1 MSGRSKVTAIFVAT
15 TITLAI
21 ALVGAGCS
29 GTGEG
34 GTTVGASSTTTVGV
48 STTATSSDSGATSA
62 TPTTIADLGSAELI
76 ALLTPEDVQ
85 AETGLADVR
94 RAGRNPERR
103 LGGDLNFVGVGGTP
117 LLMVVVQPEASYE
130 EWKADTDSFRAELEG
145 LGEAAFTG
153 PARTMNE
160 ASYLVVLRAEGRT
173 IGLLTYDD
181 PQSEGWSNIIT
192 MDQLQALARVIV
204 GRL

>member
-1 MSGRSKVTAIFVAT
+1 MAT
-15 TITLAI
+15 TIALAI
-21 ALVGAGCS
+21 ALVGVGCS
-29 GTGEG
+29 ATSEG
-34 GTTVGASSTTTVGV
+34 GATVGASTTATVGV
-48 STTATSSDSGATSA
+48 STTTTSSPTGATS
-62 TPTTIADLGSAELI
+62 TTSTTIADLGSAELI

-103 LGGDLNFVGVGGTP
+103 LGGDLNFVGVDGTP

-130 EWKADTDSFRAELEG
+130 EWKADTDSFRDELEG

-160 ASYLVVLRAEGRT
+160 APYLVVLRAEGRT

-181 PQSEGWSNIIT
+181 PDSEGWGNMIT
-192 MDQLQALARVIV
+192 MDQLQALARVII